1 MRIDYL
7 KIDNFKSLQN
17 FTIDFEDSEPDKF
30 RPTVIVGEN
39 GTGKTNLLEALVTI
53 FRDLDLND
61 RTEFAYSIKYECRRH
76 QIFINYDLGKAPEI
90 SVDDENQ
97 TRTRFLSQKDEYLPR
112 HVFCYY
118 SGTNPRLERLFFK
131 HQRQHYERFI
141 YKYESLSEA
150 ERQNLGFRRLFYA
163 QTVHSQFVLLS
174 FFADEDE
181 KARDFLRENFGIL
194 GLESVLFVLHRPD
207 WAKGKKDKREAKG
220 KEGERFWRSR
230 GVVKDFLERLY
241 GQSLAPL
248 ALDKVPIQ
256 RNFRR
261 PDIEDLLHLY
271 LPDQESLQNLTKV
284 HYPTQRQFFEA
295 LESTYISDLL
305 EEVRIQ
311 LKSNRSDKPI
321 SFSELSEGE
330 QQLLTVFGLLRFTKQ
345 EDSLILLDEPDT
357 HINPVWGWQYFSLLE
372 KAVEPAQQ
380 SHSHFIMVTHDPL
393 VISSLERE
401 QVQILRRDPQSNISA
416 EMPDESPQGMGFAG
430 ILTSEIFGLRA
441 AVDEPTLELLDKK
454 RELARKPDL
463 TSKEREELRDLRE
476 KTKELRLDYDERD
489 PEFRRFLEASEEN
502 SRYQELSSKDTLSKE
517 EIDELKQLAQEVMR
531 KLDQPPQGGPR

>member
-7 KIDNFKSLQN
+7 KIDDFKSLQN
-17 FTIDFEDSEPDKF
+17 FTIDFEDGELDKF

-61 RTEFAYSIKYECRRH
+61 RTEFAYTIKYECRGH
-76 QIFINYDLGKAPEI
+76 QIEIVYEPGKTPKI
-90 SVDDENQ
+90 TVDEESQ

-118 SGTNPRLERLFFK
+118 SGNNPRLERLFFK

-141 YKYESLSEA
+141 YKYESLSED

-181 KARDFLRENFGIL
+181 KARAFLHDNFGIV
-194 GLESVLFVLHRPD
+194 GLESVLFVVRKPD
-207 WAKGKKDKREAKG
+207 WAKASSKAKG
-220 KEGERFWRSR
+220 EEGERFWRSR
-230 GVVKDFLERLY
+230 GVVKDFLDRLY
-241 GQSLAPL
+241 GESLAPL

-256 RNFRR
+256 RNFRS
-261 PDIEDLLHLY
+261 PDNQDLLHLY
-271 LPDQESLQNLTKV
+271 LPDQESLQSLTKT

-393 VISSLERE
+393 VISSLERD

-416 EMPDESPQGMGFAG
+416 EMPEESPQGMGFAG
-430 ILTSEIFGLRA
+430 ILTSEIFGLRS

-454 RELARKPDL
+454 RELARKPNL
-463 TSKEREELRDLRE
+463 TPEERNELRDLRE

-489 PEFRRFLEASEEN
+489 PEFRRFLEVSEGN
-502 SRYQELSSKDTLSKE
+502 SRYQELSSKDKLSKE
-517 EIDELKQLAQEVMR
+517 EIEELKQLAQEVMR